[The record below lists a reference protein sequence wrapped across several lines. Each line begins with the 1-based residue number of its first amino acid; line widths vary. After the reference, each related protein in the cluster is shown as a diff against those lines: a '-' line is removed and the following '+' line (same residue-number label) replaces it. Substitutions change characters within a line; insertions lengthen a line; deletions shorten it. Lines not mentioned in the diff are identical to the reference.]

1 MRLER
6 ACSAGYVVGLPIWRG
21 DSLAETAST
30 DSIALVADVVVRAPA
45 RRHDGIFS
53 YRVPVHLHDLIA
65 VGHLVWVPLRQQ
77 QVQGVIA
84 GLQRRPAKGL
94 RDLIDLV
101 DPELSIPPLAIALA
115 HWVAQT
121 YYTSLAAVLD
131 LCLPPGTAQQAVTTW
146 RATPDGLR
154 YELGGLPERERAILF
169 YLRRYGEQS
178 ELDLRA
184 ALRGSDADL
193 RVAYRAL
200 AERGLITRGT
210 RIDPPRVRPR
220 REQVVQLAVLD
231 WENAL
236 SDLRR
241 APRQAAALRWLAEQG
256 AAQPLAVLR
265 QATGLDLA
273 GVRALERRGFI
284 ALVER
289 EVYRDPLASL
299 TPPPDTPPPLTAA
312 QREAYETIVPAL
324 EAGAGGRFLLHGI
337 TGSGKTEIYL
347 RLIARALRLGRQA
360 LVLAPEIALTA
371 QLVRRFAARFG
382 SQLAVLHSGLSDGE
396 RYDAWRRLRR
406 GEARLA
412 IGARS
417 ALFAPLPDLGLV
429 IVDEEHEPSYKSD
442 SAPRYHARDAALQLA
457 ELDGITVVLGSAT
470 PSVESFYAART
481 GRLHLIQL
489 PERIGGQIGVDG
501 LVHTRPLPLP
511 PVRIVDM
518 RRELQQGNN
527 SIFSTALQQAL
538 AQTLARGQQ
547 ALLFLNR
554 RGAASFVFCRDC
566 GYVARCDRCA
576 APLTVH
582 YDQESGEA
590 GAPVNMLICHSCGQR
605 AVAPVICPQCLSR
618 KIRALGTGTQ
628 RVAEAVRELFP
639 QARVA
644 RWDRDSAT
652 GKDAHG
658 KLLEAILARQI
669 DVVVGTQMIAKGLDL
684 PLVALVG
691 VILAD
696 TGLHLPDFRSG
707 ERTFQLLT
715 QVAGRAGRRSEGAQV
730 IIQTYQ
736 PDHYALQAAREH
748 DYQAFY
754 REEIAFRRALAYP
767 PFGRLI
773 RFVIGSSSET
783 TCRKQAERLAAV
795 LQRYISE
802 RDLAGWRLIGPAP
815 AFFRRQRDRWR
826 WHVLLR
832 VPADSATQAIH
843 VALDA
848 IGPLPGWIIDI
859 DPVQVL

>member
-1 MRLER
+1 MV
-6 ACSAGYVVGLPIWRG
+6 APSVA
-21 DSLAETAST
+21 DTT
-30 DSIALVADVVVRAPA
+30 ALVADVAVRAASPA
-45 RRHDGIFS
+45 CQRDYIFS
-53 YRVPVHLHDLIA
+53 YRVPEHLCPVITA
-65 VGHLVWVPLRQQ
+65 GHLVWVPFRQQ
-77 QVQGVIA
+77 QMQGVVI
-84 GLQRRPAKGL
+84 GLHRRQATAL

-101 DPELSIPPLAIALA
+101 DPELSIPPLGLALA
-115 HWVAQT
+115 HWVARA
-121 YYTSLAAVLD
+121 YYTPLAAVLD
-131 LCLPPGTAQQAVTTW
+131 LCLPPGIVQQAVTTW
-146 RATPDGLR
+146 RATSNGLN
-154 YELGGLPERERAILF
+154 YELGSLPERERSILF

-178 ELDLRA
+178 EVELRA

-193 RVAYRAL
+193 RTAYRAL
-200 AERGLITRGT
+200 AERGLIARGL

-220 REQVVQLAVLD
+220 LERVVQLAVADLAP
-231 WENAL
+231 AL
-236 SDLRR
+236 AMLRR
-241 APRQAAALRWLAEQG
+241 APRQAAALRWLAERG
-256 AAQPLAVLR
+256 DRQPIALAELR
-265 QATGLDLA
+265 DATGIDMVS
-273 GVRALERRGFI
+273 VRALARRGLI
-284 ALVER
+284 ALFER
-289 EVYRDPLASL
+289 EVYRDPLATL

-312 QREAYETIVPAL
+312 QREAYETIVSTL
-324 EAGAGGRFLLHGI
+324 EAGSGGQFLLHGI
-337 TGSGKTEIYL
+337 TGSGKTEVYL

-382 SQLAVLHSGLSDGE
+382 NQLAVLHSGLSDGE

-417 ALFAPLPDLGLV
+417 ALFAPLPELGLV

-442 SAPRYHARDAALQLA
+442 AAPRFHARDAALQLA
-457 ELDGITVVLGSAT
+457 ELAGVTVVLGSAT
-470 PSVESFYAART
+470 PSVESFYAARN
-481 GRLHLIQL
+481 GHLRLLQL
-489 PERIGGQIGVDG
+489 PERIGGQIGADG
-501 LVHTRPLPLP
+501 LVHARPLPLP

-527 SIFSTALQQAL
+527 SIFSAALQQAL
-538 AQTLARGQQ
+538 AQTLERGQQ

-566 GYVARCDRCA
+566 GYVARCERCV

-582 YDQESGEA
+582 YDHATAAASE
-590 GAPVNMLICHSCGQR
+590 PVNVLICHSCGQR
-605 AVAPVICPQCLSR
+605 AAAPVICPQCLSR
-618 KIRALGTGTQ
+618 RIRALGAGTQ

-658 KLLEAILARQI
+658 KLLEAMLARQI

-696 TGLHLPDFRSG
+696 TGLYLPDFRSG

-748 DYQAFY
+748 DYQGFF

-773 RFVIGSSSET
+773 RFVIANTSEAG
-783 TCRKQAERLAAV
+783 CRKQAERLASD
-795 LQRYISE
+795 LHRYISE

-826 WHVLLR
+826 WHLLLR
-832 VPADSATQAIH
+832 VPADTTHREIT

-848 IGPLPGWIIDI
+848 LGPLTGWVIDI